1 MATITQLQYILAV
14 NKHKHFGNAAKECHV
29 SQPSLSAQI
38 MKLEDELGYMIF
50 DRSKQPLL
58 LTDIGRKFVEQA
70 NEVLKEHKKL
80 FEIGRSNEEPA
91 GNFYLGVIPT
101 LSPYLIPLFLESF
114 SRKYPKVD
122 LKIGEFKT
130 EEIIARLHND
140 ELDGGLLVTPYND
153 PKIFEKILFYEPFYV
168 FTSPKNALSQRKV
181 VNDADLDSGSVWLLD
196 EGHCFREQVIRICS
210 TKNKNKILSNV
221 KFASGNLET
230 LMNLIRKG
238 DGYTLIPH
246 LTTLGLNEE
255 DRTKYLKSFASPV
268 PTREVSLV
276 YSRSAWKDRILN
288 ALETEIIASV
298 PEEIKALKKNKIEVI
313 DI

>member
-181 VNDADLDSGSVWLLD
+181 DNNADLDTGSVWL
-196 EGHCFREQVIRICS
+196 
-210 TKNKNKILSNV
+210 
-221 KFASGNLET
+221 
-230 LMNLIRKG
+230 
-238 DGYTLIPH
+238 
-246 LTTLGLNEE
+246 
-255 DRTKYLKSFASPV
+255 
-268 PTREVSLV
+268 
-276 YSRSAWKDRILN
+276 
-288 ALETEIIASV
+288 
-298 PEEIKALKKNKIEVI
+298 
-313 DI
+313 